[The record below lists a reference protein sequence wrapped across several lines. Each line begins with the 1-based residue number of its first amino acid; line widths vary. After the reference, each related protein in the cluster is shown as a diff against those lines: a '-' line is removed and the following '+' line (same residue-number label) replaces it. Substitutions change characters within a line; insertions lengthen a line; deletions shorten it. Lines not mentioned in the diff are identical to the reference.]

1 MASSKDSIKNILVV
15 ALGVCLVASVVVS
28 ATAVF
33 LKPTRVANKEADRYK
48 NILVA
53 AGLFQEGETPI
64 SRVDELFK
72 QFEPRIVDLEENEIM
87 TVEEAREVGIDYDS
101 YDQRRASRNPDLSKD
116 IPSREDIA
124 SIGRRARYSIIYLL
138 KDGDQLD
145 KVVLP
150 VHGYGLWST
159 MYGFLALEE
168 DMNTVAGITFYE
180 QQETAGLG
188 GEVDNPDWKA
198 GWEGKQIYDGGDVA
212 LEVIK
217 GSVDPGAR
225 NAEHKID
232 GLSGATLTSRGVQN
246 LVQYWLGDRGFG
258 PVLKQLET
266 QDTQRVGA
274 I

>member
-1 MASSKDSIKNILVV
+1 MAYNKDSMQNILMV
-15 ALGVCLVASVVVS
+15 AVGVCLVASIVVS
-28 ATAVF
+28 STAVF

-53 AGLFQEGETPI
+53 AGLFEEGKTPV
-64 SRVDELFK
+64 SQVDELFK
-72 QFEPRIVDLEENEIM
+72 QFEPRIVDFEQNRVL
-87 TVEEAREVGIDYDS
+87 TVEEAASEGVNYGS
-101 YDQRRASRNPDLSKD
+101 YDQRQASKNPSLSKD
-116 IPSREDIA
+116 IPNREDIA

-138 KDGDQLD
+138 RDDAGQLD

-159 MYGFLALEE
+159 MYGYLALEE

-198 GWEGKQIYDGGDVA
+198 VWPGKQIYENGEVA
-212 LEVIK
+212 LQVIK
-217 GSVDPGAR
+217 GAVDPGMR
-225 NAEHKID
+225 DSEHKID

-246 LVQYWLGDRGFG
+246 LVHYWLGEDGFK

-266 QDTQRVGA
+266 QMVGA